1 MAARRVQL
9 GVGVGLVLLLG
20 VVLALVLLRD
30 PAGGSPSASPPTQPV
45 PTRPDMAQLRAEAA
59 AAAEHLFRK
68 IDEAD
73 ATGNPAVLDGL
84 YTEGAKA
91 VEDGQKQAVRKRLEQ
106 GLVSV
111 RHSRVTDLRVEELTT
126 DIARVRLTWKV
137 LTVEIRDA
145 KTKRLIERQPANQT
159 PVLLLLERIDGRWLV
174 GQLTITDEGGS

>member
-59 AAAEHLFRK
+59 AAAETLFKK

-84 YTEGAKA
+84 YTEGANSLENA
-91 VEDGQKQAVRKRLEQ
+91 QKEAVRKRSAQ
-106 GLVSV
+106 GVVSV
-111 RHSRVTDLRVEELTT
+111 RQSRTVDVRVEELTP
-126 DIARVRLTWKV
+126 DLAKVRLTWEV
-137 LTVEIRDA
+137 PFSEIRDA
-145 KTKRLIERQPANQT
+145 KTRKLVERKPGTVT
-159 PVLLLLERIDGRWLV
+159 PVLVVFERIEGRWLAA
-174 GQLTITDEGGS
+174 QLRIEEDP

>member
-1 MAARRVQL
+1 VQL

-30 PAGGSPSASPPTQPV
+30 PAGGSPSAPSQTTV

-59 AAAEHLFRK
+59 AAAETLFRK

-91 VEDGQKQAVRKRLEQ
+91 LADGQKKAVADRAAQ
-106 GLVSV
+106 GLVTIT
-111 RHSRVTDLRVEELTT
+111 RSRVTDVQVEELTPQ
-126 DIARVRLTWKV
+126 IAKVRLSWEI
-137 LTVEIRDA
+137 LSSEIRE
-145 KTKRLIERQPANQT
+145 KGTGKVRQRGSRSTTAIQL
-159 PVLLLLERIDGRWLV
+159 VLERIDNRWLV
-174 GQLTITDEGGS
+174 GQLTIEDGG

>member
-45 PTRPDMAQLRAEAA
+45 PTRPDMDQLRAEAA
-59 AAAEHLFRK
+59 AAAETLFRK

-91 VEDGQKQAVRKRLEQ
+91 VEEGQKKSTRDRLAQ
-106 GLVSV
+106 GVVSV
-111 RHSRVTDLRVEELTT
+111 KRTRISDVRVDELTM
-126 DIARVRLTWKV
+126 DRALVRLKYQIV
-137 LTVEIRDA
+137 SADIRDA
-145 KTKRLIERQPANQT
+145 KTKKLVERQGSGPLNAV
-159 PVLLLLERIDGRWLV
+159 VLDLERIDGRWLV
-174 GQLTITDEGGS
+174 GRVNIEDQS